1 MAKSFFR
8 WITVMLLPLILAGLH
23 LSVVQSQQ
31 GSRGV
36 FRNREPNVHVPNLY
50 ADKLTLKITV
60 VNLPGANDPRSYS
73 ECSYQVFF
81 VPEDKY
87 YEALQALP
95 GGAQNL
101 APAQFP
107 GRMLIAEG
115 TIKKNVLT
123 TIGERTFTR
132 SVPFKAKIPDA
143 QQTKFARLMF
153 SYAVKI
159 FDGKLNRAV
168 YRSGVFLNFPF
179 DDSSN
184 QSSAWRRETLYLNFL
199 VTDGGEL
206 YRSQWARKDGDTSW
220 DR

>member
-1 MAKSFFR
+1 MAKGLFR
-8 WITVMLLPLILAGLH
+8 WITVMLLLLVLAGLH

-31 GSRGV
+31 GPRV
-36 FRNREPNVHVPNLY
+36 AFRNREPNVHAPNLY
-50 ADKLTLKITV
+50 ANKLTLKVTV
-60 VNLPGANDPRSYS
+60 VNLPGANDPHSYS

-143 QQTKFARLMF
+143 QQTKFACLMI

-159 FDGKLNRAV
+159 FDGKLKRAV

-179 DDSSN
+179 DDSSD
-184 QSSAWRRETLYLNFL
+184 QSSAWPRETLYLNFL
-199 VTDGGEL
+199 ITDGGEL